1 MKLGSA
7 VVVVVGFFVFAAFW
21 PAPRL
26 DTAPERFTATSLNAN
41 DDRTDRVE
49 IVIERRSTERERQRL
64 LDSLKDDEHSQHLL
78 DTIQTLP
85 RVGYLQGETGRACE
99 LHYAYGVKGEDGS
112 ERVILATDR
121 PVPFHE
127 AGSPSER
134 PGGPFTLI
142 ELRVMNN
149 GVGQG
154 KLSLVTPTLRN
165 ASQRPMTLEEYDIEP
180 LLLLSVRR
188 ELTPR

>member
-7 VVVVVGFFVFAAFW
+7 VVVVVGFFVCAAFW

-41 DDRTDRVE
+41 HERTGRVE
-49 IVIERRSTERERQRL
+49 IVIERRSTEGERQRL
-64 LDSLKDDEHSQHLL
+64 IDSLKDDEHSQHLL
-78 DTIQTLP
+78 ETIQTLP

-121 PVPFHE
+121 PVPFDE
-127 AGSPSER
+127 AGSPADR
-134 PGGPFTLI
+134 TGGPFTLI

-149 GVGQG
+149 GLGQG
-154 KLSLVTPTLRN
+154 KLSLVTATMAD
-165 ASQRPMTLEEYDIEP
+165 ASQRPTTLEDYDIEP

-188 ELTPR
+188 GLTTR

>member
-26 DTAPERFTATSLNAN
+26 DSAPERFTATSLNAN
-41 DDRTDRVE
+41 DERTGRVE
-49 IVIERRSTERERQRL
+49 IVIERRSTEHERQRL

-78 DTIQTLP
+78 ETIQTLP
-85 RVGYLQGETGRACE
+85 RVGYLQGETGRTCE

-121 PVPFHE
+121 SVPFQE
-127 AGSPSER
+127 AGFRSDPTDD
-134 PGGPFTLI
+134 PFTLI
-142 ELRVMNN
+142 ELRVMN

-154 KLSLVTPTLRN
+154 KLSLVSRIMRD
-165 ASQRPMTLEEYDIEP
+165 ASQRPTTLEDYDIEP
-180 LLLLSVRR
+180 LLLLRVTRGR
-188 ELTPR
+188 TQR

>member
-7 VVVVVGFFVFAAFW
+7 VVVVGFFVFAAFW
-21 PAPRL
+21 PAPPL
-26 DTAPERFTATSLNAN
+26 DTAPERFTATALNTN
-41 DDRTDRVE
+41 DDRTGRVE

-64 LDSLKDDEHSQHLL
+64 LDSMKDDEHSQHLL

-85 RVGYLQGETGRACE
+85 RVGYLRGERGRACE
-99 LHYAYGVKGEDGS
+99 LHYAYGVKSEDGS

-121 PVPFHE
+121 RVPFQE
-127 AGSPSER
+127 AGSPSDR
-134 PGGPFTLI
+134 TGGPFTLI

-149 GVGQG
+149 GLGQG
-154 KLSLVTPTLRN
+154 KLSLVTPTMRD
-165 ASQRPMTLEEYDIEP
+165 ASQRPMTLEDYDIEP

-188 ELTPR
+188 GLTTR